1 MRWPY
6 GNKNLAQL
14 NPFLYASDDYT
25 DKLDRIMSSGSSAPA
40 MSPRFR
46 GSWPGA
52 DGSLE
57 DERSAG
63 DPSGPGAQVVEL
75 ASGPAADAEYD
86 WDDTA
91 EEPFLWAHTLDN
103 ALDPPSGPPGPTCAA
118 AVRGAP
124 GPAVWRRATG
134 MRRGQHAQLGP
145 ARRAAALVVVLG
157 LAVVAALWLAGYGQ
171 AKTAQRSAAP
181 AAAPTPATP
190 IAPPAQARPEAVLES
205 SVAQPASSD
214 VPSEHVEEATV
225 GRPGPTA
232 RAAPASSETNPGIA
246 GSATLATQAPA
257 AALARPAAA
266 PAGEMRAA
274 ARPAASAP
282 TTRTDGGEA
291 LPVPSGGSWAVVIQS
306 FGDLAEAEGRRRQ
319 VENHGVRAEIRLAS
333 VKGQLWHRVI
343 VPGYSSRELA
353 GVAAAE
359 LGRRK
364 LGEPWVLLQPQ

>member
-1 MRWPY
+1 
-6 GNKNLAQL
+6 
-14 NPFLYASDDYT
+14 
-25 DKLDRIMSSGSSAPA
+25 
-40 MSPRFR
+40 
-46 GSWPGA
+46 
-52 DGSLE
+52 
-57 DERSAG
+57 
-63 DPSGPGAQVVEL
+63 
-75 ASGPAADAEYD
+75 
-86 WDDTA
+86 
-91 EEPFLWAHTLDN
+91 
-103 ALDPPSGPPGPTCAA
+103 
-118 AVRGAP
+118 
-124 GPAVWRRATG
+124 

-214 VPSEHVEEATV
+214 VPSEHVGEATV

-306 FGDLAEAEGRRRQ
+306 FGDLAEAEGRRWL